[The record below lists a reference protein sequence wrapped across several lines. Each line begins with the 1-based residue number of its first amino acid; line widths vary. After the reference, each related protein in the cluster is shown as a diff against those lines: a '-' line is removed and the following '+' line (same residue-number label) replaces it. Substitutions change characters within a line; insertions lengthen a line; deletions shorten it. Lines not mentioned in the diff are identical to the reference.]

1 MNDNSKID
9 FLNTLESVIESR
21 KDARTDESYTAK
33 LFANGPS
40 RIAQKVGEEG
50 VEVAIAAV
58 VGTREEILCEASDLI
73 YHLLVLL
80 KSHDLSFA
88 DVVSELEARHR

>member
-1 MNDNSKID
+1 MNDESKID
-9 FLNTLESVIESR
+9 FLNTLEAVIESR

-58 VGTREEILCEASDLI
+58 VGTREDILCEASDLI

-80 KSHDLSFA
+80 KTHDLSFA
-88 DVVSELEARHR
+88 DVVNELEARHR